1 MPSKGALAQRSE
13 ELRREV
19 IEKTKAFESDSINA
33 QEFDSFMDK
42 AEKENGDIETAIRTY
57 SKALGFTGS
66 ADPNPNGDSADVQVP
81 DHLKK
86 YQEGFSRIKAAA
98 LPESRRQEAVS
109 FEFGLKNADDEY
121 RMKTQGVTGLS
132 GDAASGTS
140 TPAALSN
147 GTYFLTGT
155 AGPFIAPEFIPQI
168 VDLRF
173 YENIIASLIPSYA
186 CDSPVVTYVR
196 EASWTNNAA
205 ATNEGA
211 TKPTSTHSFQRYTE
225 QVGKIANLER
235 VTDEL
240 IQDAGLV
247 WSLIQQRLVMGV
259 QREEEVQL
267 LAGAGY
273 PGVNGILNRSTGF
286 TAPQTITALTNVAIP
301 TAGTAGL
308 GATNATVSSLTPGRQ
323 IVGGDG
329 NVATSGGVAPTGLQ
343 IAEGILQALTDIRVQ
358 HFFEPDAVVMNP
370 QDYLTVRLSKDLNNQ
385 YYGGSMFGRD
395 YGWNQAEG
403 TPQAVSVF
411 GLWGKK
417 VVATPAM
424 PQGLVLVGDF
434 AGWNRVL
441 RRGGLR
447 VDMTNTNG
455 TDFEQNLWT
464 ARAEERIGL
473 MVERPELFELL
484 TLVNGNVS
492 G

>member
-1 MPSKGALAQRSE
+1 MPSMAALGQRSE

-19 IEKTKAFESDSINA
+19 TEKLKAFEADQITADELEHVTKSATDESEKIGVAIKNLRAA
-33 QEFDSFMDK
+33 QGL
-42 AEKENGDIETAIRTY
+42 A
-57 SKALGFTGS
+57 GS
-66 ADPNPNGDSADVQVP
+66 ADPQPNGEPPRQDVP

-86 YQEGFSRIKAAA
+86 YREGFNRIKSAAT
-98 LPESRRQEAVS
+98 PESRDQVAVS
-109 FEFGLKNADDEY
+109 FEFGLKNASDDI

-132 GDAASGTS
+132 GDAASGTT
-140 TPAALSN
+140 TPSALAG

-196 EASWTNNAA
+196 EAAWTNNAA

-273 PGVNGILNRSTGF
+273 PGVNGILNRTAGF
-286 TAPQTITALTNVAIP
+286 TAPQTVTAVTNLQVP

-308 GATNATVSSLTPGRQ
+308 GATNATVASVVPGRA
-323 IVGGDG
+323 VYGG
-329 NVATSGGVAPTGLQ
+329 AGVTAGSVPPTGVQ
-343 IAEGILQALTDIRVQ
+343 IAEGVLNAMTDIRVT

-370 QDYLTVRLSKDLNNQ
+370 LDYLTVRLAKDLNNQ

-395 YGWNQAEG
+395 YGWQQAEG

-424 PQGLVLVGDF
+424 PQGYVLVGDF

-464 ARAEERIGL
+464 ARAEERLGL
-473 MVERPELFELL
+473 MVERPELFELIQL
-484 TLVNGNVS
+484 LNGT
-492 G
+492 

>member
-1 MPSKGALAQRSE
+1 VPTLESLGQQSK
-13 ELRREV
+13 EV
-19 IEKTKAFESDSINA
+19 ERGLTEAIKAFEADKISID
-33 QEFDSFMDK
+33 EFVSARET
-42 AEKENGDIETAIRTY
+42 AEKESERVGVAIKNLRAAQGL
-57 SKALGFTGS
+57 SGS
-66 ADPNPNGDSADVQVP
+66 ADPQPSGEPEGVKTP
-81 DHLKK
+81 EHLKK
-86 YQEGFSRIKAAA
+86 YRDGFERIKSAAD
-98 LPESRRQEAVS
+98 PRTRSQEAVS
-109 FEFGLKNADDEY
+109 FEFGLKNASDEI
-121 RMKTQGVTGLS
+121 RDKTQGVTGLS

-140 TPAALSN
+140 TPAALAN
-147 GTYFLTGT
+147 GAYFLTGT

-186 CDSPVVTYVR
+186 TDSPVVTYVR
-196 EASWTNNAA
+196 EASWTNNSAA
-205 ATNEGA
+205 VNEGA

-240 IQDAGLV
+240 IQDASLV

-273 PGVNGILNRSTGF
+273 PGVNGILNRSAGF
-286 TAPQTITALTNVAIP
+286 TAPQTVTALTNLAVP
-301 TAGTAGL
+301 TAGTPGL
-308 GATNATVSSLTPGRQ
+308 GATNATVSSVTPGRQ

-329 NVATSGGVAPTGLQ
+329 NVASSGGVAPTGLG

-358 HFFEPDAVVMNP
+358 HFFEPDAIVMNP

-395 YGWNQAEG
+395 YGWNQSEG

-464 ARAEERIGL
+464 ARAEERLGL

-484 TLVNGNVS
+484 TLVNGNVT

>member
-19 IEKTKAFESDSINA
+19 IERTKAFESDEINA

-42 AEKENGDIETAIRTY
+42 AEKENSEIETAIRTY

-66 ADPNPNGDSADVQVP
+66 ADPNPSGDCADVQVP

-86 YQEGFSRIKAAA
+86 YQEGFQRIKEAAR
-98 LPESRRQEAVS
+98 PESRRQEAVS
-109 FEFGLKNADDEY
+109 FEFGLKNMADEI

-132 GDAASGTS
+132 GDAASGTT
-140 TPAALSN
+140 TPSALAN
-147 GTYFLTGT
+147 GAYFLTGT

-205 ATNEGA
+205 AVNEGA

-273 PGVNGILNRSTGF
+273 PGVNGILNRTAGF
-286 TAPQTITALTNVAIP
+286 TAPQTVTAVTNLAVP
-301 TAGTAGL
+301 TAGTPGL
-308 GATNATVSSLTPGRQ
+308 GATNATVASVTPGRA
-323 IVGGDG
+323 IVGTGSTG
-329 NVATSGGVAPTGLQ
+329 TAPTGLQ
-343 IAEGILQALTDIRVQ
+343 IAEGVLQAMTDIRVL

-424 PQGLVLVGDF
+424 PQGYILVGDF

-473 MVERPELFELL
+473 MVERPELFELIVL
-484 TLVNGNVS
+484 QNAS
-492 G
+492 

>member
-1 MPSKGALAQRSE
+1 MPTMASLGQRSE

-19 IEKTKAFESDSINA
+19 SEKLKAFEADEITADELETVTKSATTESEKIGVAIKNLRAA
-33 QEFDSFMDK
+33 QGLS
-42 AEKENGDIETAIRTY
+42 
-57 SKALGFTGS
+57 GS
-66 ADPNPNGDSADVQVP
+66 ADPQPSGEPPAVDTPN
-81 DHLKK
+81 HLKQ
-86 YQEGFSRIKAAA
+86 YREGFSKIKAAA
-98 LPESRRQEAVS
+98 LPETRRHEAVS
-109 FEFGLKNADDEY
+109 FEFGYKSFEEDM

-132 GDAASGTS
+132 GVDATGTS
-140 TPAALSN
+140 TPAALAG

-155 AGPFIAPEFIPQI
+155 AGPFVSPEFIPQI

-173 YENIIASLIPSYA
+173 YENVIAQLIPSYA

-196 EASWTNNAA
+196 ESTWNDNAA
-205 ATNEGA
+205 AVAEGA
-211 TKPTSTHSFQRYTE
+211 TKPTSTHSFQRYTV

-259 QREEEVQL
+259 QRKEEIELV
-267 LAGAGY
+267 AGAGY
-273 PGVNGILNRSTGF
+273 PGVGGLLSFAGSF
-286 TAPQTITALTNVAIP
+286 QAPQTVTAITNLSFP
-301 TAGTAGL
+301 TAGTPGV
-308 GATNATVSSLTPGRQ
+308 GAAPDVVATVTPGRA
-323 IVGGDG
+323 VYGG
-329 NVATSGGVAPTGLQ
+329 AGVTAGSVPPTGVQ
-343 IAEGILQALTDIRVQ
+343 IAEGVLNALTDIRVKT
-358 HFFEPDAVVMNP
+358 FFEPDCVLMNP
-370 QDYLTVRLSKDLNNQ
+370 LDYLTVRLSKDLNNQ

-395 YGWNQAEG
+395 YGWAQDEP
-403 TPQAVSVF
+403 TPRAVTTF

-447 VDMTNTNG
+447 VDMTNVNG

-473 MVERPELFELL
+473 MVERPELFELIQL
-484 TLVNGNVS
+484 LNGT
-492 G
+492 

>member
-1 MPSKGALAQRSE
+1 MPTLEGLAQQSE
-13 ELRREV
+13 ELRRGV
-19 IEKTKAFESDSINA
+19 SEKYKAFEADEITLDELVSVR
-33 QEFDSFMDK
+33 EK
-42 AEKENGDIETAIRTY
+42 AEKDNERIGV
-57 SKALGFTGS
+57 ALKNLRAAQGLAGS
-66 ADPNPNGDSADVQVP
+66 ADPNPSGDPAGTDVP

-86 YQEGFSRIKAAA
+86 YQEGFSRIKSAATT
-98 LPESRRQEAVS
+98 ESRRQEAVS
-109 FEFGLKNADDEY
+109 FEFGLKNAADEI

-132 GDAASGTS
+132 GDAASGTT
-140 TPAALSN
+140 TPAALAGGS
-147 GTYFLTGT
+147 YFLTGT

-196 EASWTNNAA
+196 ESAWTNNAA
-205 ATNEGA
+205 AVNEGA

-273 PGVNGILNRSTGF
+273 PGVNGILNRTAGF
-286 TAPQTITALTNVAIP
+286 TAPQTISAVTNLAVP

-308 GATNATVSSLTPGRQ
+308 GATNATVASVVPGRA
-323 IVGGDG
+323 ILSTG
-329 NVATSGGVAPTGLQ
+329 ATGTGPTGVQ
-343 IAEGILQALTDIRVQ
+343 IAEGILQAITDIRVL
-358 HFFEPDAVVMNP
+358 HFFEPDAIVMNP
-370 QDYLTVRLSKDLNNQ
+370 QDYLTVRLAKDLNNQ
-385 YYGGSMFGRD
+385 YYGGSMYGRD

-424 PQGLVLVGDF
+424 PQGYVLVGDF

-484 TLVNGNVS
+484 VLQNAA
-492 G
+492 

>member
-19 IEKTKAFESDSINA
+19 IEKTKAFEDDSINA

-42 AEKENGDIETAIRTY
+42 AEKENTDLETAIRTY

-66 ADPNPNGDSADVQVP
+66 ADPNPNGDSADVQIP

-98 LPESRRQEAVS
+98 DPQSRRQEAVS
-109 FEFGLKNADDEY
+109 FEFGLKNAADAI

-140 TPAALSN
+140 TPAALSAN
-147 GTYFLTGT
+147 TYFLTGT

-196 EASWTNNAA
+196 ESAWTNNAA
-205 ATNEGA
+205 AVNEGA

-225 QVGKIANLER
+225 QVGKLANLER

-273 PGVNGILNRSTGF
+273 PGVNGILNRTAGF
-286 TAPQTITALTNVAIP
+286 TAPQTISAVTNLAVP

-308 GATNATVSSLTPGRQ
+308 GATNATVASVVPGRA
-323 IVGGDG
+323 IVGTGSTG
-329 NVATSGGVAPTGLQ
+329 TAPTGVQ
-343 IAEGILQALTDIRVQ
+343 IAEGVLQAITDIRVL

-370 QDYLTVRLSKDLNNQ
+370 QDYLTVRLAKDLNNQ
-385 YYGGSMFGRD
+385 YYGGSMYGRD

-403 TPQAVSVF
+403 TPEAVSVF

-424 PQGLVLVGDF
+424 PQGYILVGDF

-484 TLVNGNVS
+484 VLQNAS
-492 G
+492 

>member
-42 AEKENGDIETAIRTY
+42 AEKENTEIETAIRTY

-66 ADPNPNGDSADVQVP
+66 ADPNPSGDSADVQVP

-86 YQEGFSRIKAAA
+86 YQEGFNRIKTAAR
-98 LPESRRQEAVS
+98 PESRRQEAVS
-109 FEFGLKNADDEY
+109 FEFGLKNAADEI

-132 GDAASGTS
+132 GDAASGTT
-140 TPAALSN
+140 TPSALAN

-273 PGVNGILNRSTGF
+273 PGVNGILNRTAGF
-286 TAPQTITALTNVAIP
+286 TAPQTITAVTNLAVP

-308 GATNATVSSLTPGRQ
+308 GATNATVASVVPGRAV
-323 IVGGDG
+323 VGTGSTG
-329 NVATSGGVAPTGLQ
+329 TAPTGVQ
-343 IAEGILQALTDIRVQ
+343 IAEGILQALTDIRVL
-358 HFFEPDAVVMNP
+358 HFFEPDAIVMNP
-370 QDYLTVRLSKDLNNQ
+370 QDYLTVRLAKDLNNQ
-385 YYGGSMFGRD
+385 YFGGSMFGRD

-424 PQGLVLVGDF
+424 PQGYILVGDF

-484 TLVNGNVS
+484 VLQNAP
-492 G
+492 